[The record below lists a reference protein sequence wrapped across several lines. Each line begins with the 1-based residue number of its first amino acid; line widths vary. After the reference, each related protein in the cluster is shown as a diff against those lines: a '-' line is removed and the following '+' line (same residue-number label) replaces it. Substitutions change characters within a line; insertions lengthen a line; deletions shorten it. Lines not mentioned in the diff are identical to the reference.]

1 MKNGKR
7 LFALIMAVL
16 MTVMVLTACKPADTQ
31 PTDSP
36 SADPGTTTN
45 EPSGEPAKPE
55 KLTVWLQKTFSD
67 DFNNAFAQ
75 LFQDFGKENGINI
88 STEIV
93 DAAALRDTKLPAAL
107 EAKNYPNISYME
119 PASLMAY
126 AKQGILYSAEDAL
139 AEMKENGTEIMD
151 NILETVYV
159 DGKPYAVPF
168 SAQSWMLWYRKDL
181 LKEAGYDKAPE
192 TWDELLEMSKAVTDA
207 SKGIYG
213 AGFAAGA
220 SASDFNNMS
229 QSILWSYGG
238 SVMKDGKLNLDSE
251 GSKAA
256 IKKLIEFFD
265 EGTVAPDMISG
276 DDMANNTAMLA
287 GTACFIVNIPTIASA
302 LKNDAP
308 EIWENTG
315 AVPMPAG
322 PEGSFPL
329 ACSNSMSILD
339 CGDDSNYWASKALA
353 YATDKSRLAKVL
365 ETVAPAYGMV
375 YSDTLEMTD
384 YMSDPIVKA
393 HMEAISTGKYYSYP
407 DAEFTAERAA
417 LTASSTYINNVI
429 AYVVVDGMSFDDAL
443 AKEIDQCNQ
452 ALANVK

>member
-1 MKNGKR
+1 MKILRKMIALVMVTIMAAM
-7 LFALIMAVL
+7 LFAS
-16 MTVMVLTACKPADTQ
+16 CKPADETQ
-31 PTDSP
+31 TTPGASGTQEQSN
-36 SADPGTTTN
+36 DPN
-45 EPSGEPAKPE
+45 APAKPE
-55 KLTVWLQKTFSD
+55 KLTIWLQKTFSD
-67 DFNNAFAQ
+67 EFNNAFAQ
-75 LFQDFGKENGINI
+75 LFQDFGKENGIAI

-107 EAKNYPNISYME
+107 EAKNYPNIAYME

-126 AKQGILYSAEDAL
+126 AKQGVLCSAEDTI
-139 AEMKENGTEIMD
+139 AELEANGTKIMD
-151 NILETVYV
+151 NILATTYV
-159 DGKPYAVPF
+159 DGVPYAVPF

-192 TWDELLEMSKAVTDA
+192 TWDELLEMAKATTDA

-251 GSKAA
+251 ESKAA
-256 IKKLIEFFD
+256 LKQLIKFFE

-287 GTACFIVNIPTIASA
+287 GTACFVVNIPTLASA
-302 LKNDAP
+302 LQSDAP
-308 EIWENTG
+308 EIWENVG
-315 AVPMPAG
+315 ACPLPAG

-329 ACSNSMSILD
+329 AASNSMSILD
-339 CGDDSNYWASKALA
+339 CGEEANYWASKALA
-353 YATDKSRLAKVL
+353 YATDKSRLASVL
-365 ETVAPAYGMV
+365 EMVAPAYGMI
-375 YSDTLEMTD
+375 YADTLEMEE

-393 HMEAISTGKYYSYP
+393 HMEAIATGKYYNYP
-407 DAEFTAERAA
+407 DPEFTAERAA
-417 LTASSTYINNVI
+417 LTASSTFINNII

-443 AKEIDQCNQ
+443 AKEIEQCNQ
-452 ALANVK
+452 ALANIK